1 MIHSAA
7 DDALRTHRSGRY
19 AWRIAKEVGALAKE
33 ASARWVDD
41 ACYRLGASLA
51 YYALFSIFPL
61 LLLSVT
67 AVGFFLSDDDSARQ
81 KLLNLVGSP
90 SPEFRSLLDQTLQS
104 MQTHRTAR
112 GVGAMVGFFALLM
125 GASGVFSELQSS
137 LDFIWR
143 VKSQQ
148 TRGIWAKLLGAL
160 KSRASSFAVV
170 LGAALALLA
179 SLAVSTG
186 LQAVG
191 AATQGDATRT
201 AWQLVE
207 IAASLVSLTGL
218 FAAIYRIVPQTDV
231 KWRDVVGGAF
241 LTSVI
246 FAGLKGLLAWYLAH
260 IGSYA
265 AYGAVGGVL
274 GLMTWIYAASLI
286 LLYGAEFCRVYAGR
300 YGSLSAIATKAEHSG
315 RRVPCANTTGTISSP
330 ERRRAQR
337 GSARGKPRGPRARQ
351 WAVRTRARLSRPHG
365 ISQMPLANCTH

>member
-1 MIHSAA
+1 MIHSPA
-7 DDALRTHRSGRY
+7 DDALRTHLSRPY
-19 AWRIAKEVGALAKE
+19 VWRVAREVGALAKE
-33 ASARWVDD
+33 ASLRWVDD

-90 SPEFRSLLDQTLQS
+90 SPEFRSLLDQTLES

-112 GVGAMVGFFALLM
+112 GVGAMVGFLALLM
-125 GASGVFSELQSS
+125 GASGVFSELESS

-143 VKSQQ
+143 VESQQ
-148 TRGIWAKLLGAL
+148 TKGIWAKLLGAL

-170 LGAALALLA
+170 FGAAIALLA

-191 AATQGDATRT
+191 NVTQGDATRT
-201 AWQLVE
+201 VWQLVE
-207 IAASLVSLTGL
+207 IVASLVFLTGL

-274 GLMTWIYAASLI
+274 GLLTWIYVASLI
-286 LLYGAEFCRVYAGR
+286 VLYGAEFCHVYAER
-300 YGSLSAIATKAEHSG
+300 YGSLAANATKTEHSG
-315 RRVPCANTTGTISSP
+315 RRVNVTRHEPRVTRKSP
-330 ERRRAQR
+330 KRRPPGSPTAVRRA
-337 GSARGKPRGPRARQ
+337 ARRYGYG
-351 WAVRTRARLSRPHG
+351 PHG
-365 ISQMPLANCTH
+365 ISQAPLANCTR